1 MTEAEQRKLNT
12 IRQNV
17 PKVYEAGHTKG
28 FAEGEAVGKEVGYA
42 DGYSAGET
50 EGREAGYA
58 DGKQSGYTEG
68 YSAGEIVGKEAGYAE
83 GYTKGETAGKEAGRT
98 EGYSDGYSA
107 GEAAGIEA
115 AKKAEYDVLWD
126 TIQGDGGYKDYSFFL
141 SQKFWTKENFKPKY
155 DIRPTNL
162 YMFCFLQRSLGIDM
176 VAVCEECGIVF
187 DTSKCESFQYG
198 LGYGVFTRLGV
209 IDTRSAENLSTQM
222 FFNGGI
228 LHTVEK
234 LIVKESQ
241 GFNNYTFSGCEH
253 LTNLFIEGTIGQNG
267 LNLQGSRKLT
277 HDSLMSILNALKDYS
292 ADTSGTAWIV
302 TIGEAN
308 RAKLTEDELYIAEAK
323 GWEVK

>member
-17 PKVYEAGHTKG
+17 PKVYDAGHTKG

-50 EGREAGYA
+50 EGREAGYV

-68 YSAGEIVGKEAGYAE
+68 YSVGKSDGQEAGYAE
-83 GYTKGETAGKEAGRT
+83 GYTKGETAGKEVGRT

-107 GEAAGIEA
+107 GEAAGIKEGKQQGRDA
-115 AKKAEYDVLWD
+115 WMRDYQGNGSRTDCDQMFAGQGWNEYNI
-126 TIQGDGGYKDYSFFL
+126 TPIFSITPTR
-141 SQKFWTKENFKPKY
+141 SQ
-155 DIRPTNL
+155 
-162 YMFCFLQRSLGIDM
+162 YMFRRCAFHGDLAEHFKRLGITIDFSKSQY
-176 VAVCEECGIVF
+176 VNELFVYCQAITGVPTIDLSSIV
-187 DTSKCESFQYG
+187 DTNVNLFQGNSKMES
-198 LGYGVFTRLGV
+198 
-209 IDTRSAENLSTQM
+209 
-222 FFNGGI
+222 
-228 LHTVEK
+228 VEK
-234 LIVKESQ
+234 IVARDVISF
-241 GFNNYTFSGCEH
+241 GGSFTGCTALVH
-253 LTNLFIEGTIGQNG
+253 LLIEGTLGKNG
-267 LNLQGSRKLT
+267 FNVQECPLN

-308 RAKLTEDELYIAEAK
+308 RAKLTEEELYIAEAK